1 MCILSVVVTV
11 YSLFMFFDIHF
22 CLVDESMAGLKKGQ
36 CQVYKYLTL
45 PNPFR
50 PTIPDHQIINLSTMK
65 KLLSSR
71 TIPAVEGGKTQKQKR
86 CIEYICSQLR
96 THSIQTSI
104 TCSPSSHNSKS
115 KRRTN

>member
-1 MCILSVVVTV
+1 MC
-11 YSLFMFFDIHF
+11 LFLLLLLCIR
-22 CLVDESMAGLKKGQ
+22 CLCFLTYIFVWLMNRWLDSKKGN
-36 CQVYKYLTL
+36 VKYKYLTL

-50 PTIPDHQIINLSTMK
+50 PTIPDHQITNYPTMK